1 MKGNILYMLNV
12 GKFNIK
18 IVWNYIKG
26 VINSK
31 DISLNKFWEIVKDRE
46 TWNAAPWDHKESDM
60 TEQFNN
66 NNIIGIENIVDDRLM
81 VQEDIYNY

>member
-1 MKGNILYMLNV
+1 MKGNILYKLNV
-12 GKFNIK
+12 GKCNMK
-18 IVWNYIKG
+18 IVWSYIIG

-31 DISLNKFWEIVKDRE
+31 DISLNKLWEIVKDRE
-46 TWNAAPWDHKESDM
+46 TWNAAPWGHKESDT

-66 NNIIGIENIVDDRLM
+66 NNIIGIENIVDDRMM

>member
-46 TWNAAPWDHKESDM
+46 TWGDCNPR
-60 TEQFNN
+60 
-66 NNIIGIENIVDDRLM
+66 GR
-81 VQEDIYNY
+81 QELDTT